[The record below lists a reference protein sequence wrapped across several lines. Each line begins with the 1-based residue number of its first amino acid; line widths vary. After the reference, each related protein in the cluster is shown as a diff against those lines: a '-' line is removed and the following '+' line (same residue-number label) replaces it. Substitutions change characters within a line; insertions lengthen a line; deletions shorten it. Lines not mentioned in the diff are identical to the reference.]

1 MSSAGVAIPTPL
13 TRRERVVGPTAT
25 VVPALPGVEDSRL
38 RDAFA
43 ECARITRDRARNFY
57 HGLRLTPEPRRGA
70 IYSIYTWMRAADDL
84 ADEPTPAAQRRDKL
98 AEFRATTERLL
109 AGEAPKA
116 DEPEW
121 LAAFAATCA
130 SYPIDPIIFTEML
143 EGLEEDL
150 EHLGYP
156 SDDALALYCYR
167 VAGTA
172 GLACLWIWGLKEG
185 VDAARARDLALH
197 RGQAF
202 QRTNILRDF
211 AQDFDEKPARIYIPA
226 DCLATHG
233 ITADDLRN
241 WRDDARCTALMREQ
255 VRITRAHYAASSE
268 LESMIDPTCAPTL
281 WAMTRIYSGLLD
293 LIEQDP
299 SRIAGD
305 KRIRLAGAKK
315 ASIALGAALWAKVG
329 RW

>member
-1 MSSAGVAIPTPL
+1 
-13 TRRERVVGPTAT
+13 
-25 VVPALPGVEDSRL
+25 
-38 RDAFA
+38 
-43 ECARITRDRARNFY
+43 
-57 HGLRLTPEPRRGA
+57 
-70 IYSIYTWMRAADDL
+70 
-84 ADEPTPAAQRRDKL
+84 
-98 AEFRATTERLL
+98 
-109 AGEAPKA
+109 
-116 DEPEW
+116 
-121 LAAFAATCA
+121 
-130 SYPIDPIIFTEML
+130 ML

-150 EHLGYP
+150 EHPGYP
-156 SDDALALYCYR
+156 NDEALARYCYR

-185 VDAARARDLALH
+185 ADVARASELALH

-211 AQDFDEKPARIYIPA
+211 AQDFDEKPARIYIPEDA
-226 DCLATHG
+226 LAAHG
-233 ITADDLRN
+233 LTADDLRN
-241 WRDDARCTALMREQ
+241 WRDDARCTALMKDQIR
-255 VRITRAHYAASSE
+255 VTRGHYEASSD

-293 LIEQDP
+293 LIEQEP